1 VTIASSVTD
10 NTRSNA
16 TAALTS
22 IEVENYV
29 LQINRLRDDKDEI
42 ELRMTAMQKRHN
54 TEVNA
59 HLDSIKR
66 LETKLYEQKQEY
78 KAAEEK

>member
-1 VTIASSVTD
+1 MTIASTQD

-16 TAALTS
+16 ATALTN
-22 IEVENYV
+22 IEVENYIQ
-29 LQINRLRDDKDEI
+29 QINRLRDDKDEV

-54 TEVNA
+54 TEINT